1 MKTYFEE
8 PKLEMIPF
16 SSEDILNVSD
26 LVGEEDEEDRLPI
39 A

>member
-16 SSEDILNVSD
+16 SSEDILTQSS
-26 LVGEEDEEDRLPI
+26 LEDEEDRLPI

>member
-16 SSEDILNVSD
+16 SSEDILTQSG
-26 LVGEEDEEDRLPI
+26 LGEEDVEDRLPI